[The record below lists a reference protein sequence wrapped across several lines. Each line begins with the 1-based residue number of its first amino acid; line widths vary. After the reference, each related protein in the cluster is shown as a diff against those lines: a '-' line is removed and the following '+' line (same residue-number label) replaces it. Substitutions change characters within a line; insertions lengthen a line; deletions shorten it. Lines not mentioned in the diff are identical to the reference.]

1 MNKNLL
7 LVDDDRL
14 FLDTLGEELEAEG
27 FLVDKQENLSC
38 ICEKSYDYAVVDLRL
53 KGDYGIN
60 SIPML
65 LEANPCCRIVILSG
79 YSSISSAV
87 KAMKLGAVNY
97 LTKPVSVDILVAA
110 LYGNGNITEKE
121 DDLSKMPNLSTNEH
135 EYIEFVLSQND
146 GNISKTAK
154 VLGLHRQSLQRK
166 LKKYK

>member
-7 LVDDDRL
+7 LVDDDKL

-27 FLVDKQENLSC
+27 FLVDKHVSLSC
-38 ICEKSYDYAVVDLRL
+38 IGEKSYDYAVVDLRL

-60 SIPML
+60 SIPKL
-65 LEANPCCRIVILSG
+65 LEGNPCCRIVILSG

-87 KAMKLGAVNY
+87 KAMKLGAINY
-97 LTKPVSVDILVAA
+97 LTKPVSVDMLIAA
-110 LYGNGNITEKE
+110 LYGNIAEND